1 MCAGKHKCE
10 VYLQDAEVQEHLRG
24 VGGAANLMA
33 AQVFDLL
40 RRHFAVFFFQKAG
53 KRQVPLSSQK
63 TRHVHCRG
71 DNGGVGRYL

>member
-1 MCAGKHKCE
+1 
-10 VYLQDAEVQEHLRG
+10 
-24 VGGAANLMA
+24 
-33 AQVFDLL
+33 LL